1 MSFIFSVTDV
11 GIWIAGFFSAP
22 ASIATG
28 FVKAIVDDDINRKLS
43 LVQAKEPS
51 QYASFIKACYNYG
64 SASPSI
70 NAMTI
75 ANRGGTAWI
84 TSVGLWVYITDA
96 DVLEEM
102 LVEVLAPTS
111 NAYIAWT
118 AIRYATPSARAALFD
133 EAAHSSGYKDWGC
146 SAINEHGHE
155 VGSSHE

>member
-1 MSFIFSVTDV
+1 MIKLAFILLLNIVL
-11 GIWIAGFFSAP
+11 IACTSDKNREAQDFGLLCDQFTALL
-22 ASIATG
+22 
-28 FVKAIVDDDINRKLS
+28 KADGYTN
-43 LVQAKEPS
+43 
-51 QYASFIKACYNYG
+51 
-64 SASPSI
+64 
-70 NAMTI
+70 MTSEK
-75 ANRGGTAWI
+75 R
-84 TSVGLWVYITDA
+84 A